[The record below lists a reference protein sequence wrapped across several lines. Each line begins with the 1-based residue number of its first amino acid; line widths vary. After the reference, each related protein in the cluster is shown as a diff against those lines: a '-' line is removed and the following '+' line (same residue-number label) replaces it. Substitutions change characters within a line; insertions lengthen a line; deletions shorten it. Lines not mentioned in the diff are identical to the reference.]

1 MTTTL
6 IISVCTVVLMILSV
20 LFLPIVRIGR
30 VQVGGYCLAA
40 LLGAFMLLVTGC
52 VSPQTAIN
60 GIFASSSINP
70 VKILVLFLSMTSFSI
85 LLDELGF
92 FRYLATATL
101 HKAGRQ
107 QKVLFTYLYVI
118 VSALTVFTS
127 NDIIILTFT
136 PFICSFAFR
145 AKISPVPYL
154 FAEFV
159 AANTWS
165 MALMIGNPTNIY
177 IASFE
182 NIGFFEY
189 IGVMLFP
196 TLAGGVVSLGVLYLL
211 FRKTL
216 AKPIEA
222 SAERSYL
229 DDPVLVKIGL
239 AHLIVCIVLLTVS
252 SYIGFEMWLVSLVLA
267 VSLFVISF
275 LYRTVHRESR
285 AIILHTAMRMP
296 WELVPFVLSMFVL
309 VLSLDE
315 NGVCS
320 AISGLLGTK
329 NAVWTYGS
337 TSFVSANLLNNIP
350 MSVLFAEL
358 SDVIEEPASRQAAYA
373 SIVGSNL
380 GAYLTPIGA
389 LAGIMWSGILRRH
402 GVKFDFR
409 DFVRYGA
416 AVSLPTLAA
425 TLAVLDVVL

>member
-1 MTTTL
+1 MAATV
-6 IISVCTVVLMILSV
+6 IISGLTVLAIIFSV
-20 LFLPIVRIGR
+20 FFLPSVRFGKVHFGTYCIVSI
-30 VQVGGYCLAA
+30 VGAA
-40 LLGAFMLLVTGC
+40 LLLAFGC
-52 VSPQTAIN
+52 VTPTEAIY

-92 FRYLATATL
+92 FRYLASATL
-101 HKAGRQ
+101 NKAGRD
-107 QKVLFTYLYVI
+107 QKVLFAYLYVI
-118 VSALTVFTS
+118 VSVLTVFTS

-159 AANTWS
+159 GANTWS

-182 NIGFFEY
+182 NIGFFDY
-189 IGVMLFP
+189 IGVMLLP
-196 TLAGGVVSLGVLYLL
+196 TLAGGVVSLAVLYLI

-216 AKPIEA
+216 KKPIEA
-222 SAERSYL
+222 SAERVYL
-229 DDPVLVKIGL
+229 EDKVLVRIGL
-239 AHLIVCIVLLTVS
+239 VHLIICIVLLTVS
-252 SYIGFEMWLVSLVLA
+252 SYIGFEMWLISLALA
-267 VSLFVISF
+267 VSLFVMTSF
-275 LYRTVHRESR
+275 YRTVKHQSLDIVR
-285 AIILHTAMRMP
+285 HTVSRMP
-296 WELVPFVLSMFVL
+296 WELVPFVLSMFIL
-309 VLSLDE
+309 VLSLSE
-315 NGVCS
+315 NGICS
-320 AISGLLGTK
+320 VLSDILGTK

-350 MSVLFAEL
+350 MSVLYATL
-358 SDVIEEPASRQAAYA
+358 SDVIEGPASRQAAYA

-402 GVKFDFR
+402 NVKFAFR
-409 DFVRYGA
+409 DFIRYGA

-425 TLAVLDVVL
+425 TLAVLDIVL